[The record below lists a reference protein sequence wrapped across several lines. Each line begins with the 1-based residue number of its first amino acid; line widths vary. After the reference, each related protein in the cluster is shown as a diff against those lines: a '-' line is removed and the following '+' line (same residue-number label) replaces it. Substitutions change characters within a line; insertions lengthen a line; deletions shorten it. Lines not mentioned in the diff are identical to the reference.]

1 MRGFTI
7 MISYTPEV
15 ITQLDESVN
24 VYCIFPTNGENV
36 EGSLDAISQ
45 GVEYVISFEVI

>member
-1 MRGFTI
+1 
-7 MISYTPEV
+7 MISYTSEV

-36 EGSLDAISQ
+36 EGSLDAVSQ
-45 GVEYVISFEVI
+45 GVEYVISFKV